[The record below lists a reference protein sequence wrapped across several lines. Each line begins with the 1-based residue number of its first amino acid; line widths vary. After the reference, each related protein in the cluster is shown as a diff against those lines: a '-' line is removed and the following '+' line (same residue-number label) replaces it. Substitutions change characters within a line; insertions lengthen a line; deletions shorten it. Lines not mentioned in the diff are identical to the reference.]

1 MRSVLFVNVE
11 NMDPQPVSFFKG
23 SVTKV
28 TRKFAVPLVHAAGVL
43 EVFVPVVLVGK
54 NFAAALTLE
63 ALPGF
68 CTAEGKVPPLCYTV
82 AKGIQSKSASLPE
95 LGPLRGILSLQEG
108 NNCKR
113 MLAISLTKSLPRPLD
128 VCSAPLVFLTEGN
141 KLEPTVC

>member
-11 NMDPQPVSFFKG
+11 NMDPQPVSFFEG

-68 CTAEGKVPPLCYTV
+68 CTAEGKVPPPRYNHGKTDSDQICILVKAGSPTGNF
-82 AKGIQSKSASLPE
+82 K
-95 LGPLRGILSLQEG
+95 PLRGQRL
-108 NNCKR
+108 
-113 MLAISLTKSLPRPLD
+113 
-128 VCSAPLVFLTEGN
+128 
-141 KLEPTVC
+141 

>member
-11 NMDPQPVSFFKG
+11 NMNPQPVSFLKG

-28 TRKFAVPLVHAAGVL
+28 TGKFAVPLVHAAGVL

-68 CTAEGKVPPLCYTV
+68 CTAEWEVSPLCYTT
-82 AKGIQSKSASLPE
+82 AKGIQIKSASLTQ
-95 LGPLRGILSLQEG
+95 LRPLRGILSL
-108 NNCKR
+108 
-113 MLAISLTKSLPRPLD
+113 
-128 VCSAPLVFLTEGN
+128 
-141 KLEPTVC
+141 

>member
-1 MRSVLFVNVE
+1 MRSVLFMNVE

-43 EVFVPVVLVGK
+43 EVLVPVVFVGK

-68 CTAEGKVPPLCYTV
+68 CTAEGKVPPLCYTA
-82 AKGIQSKSASLPE
+82 AKGIQFKICILVRAGTPTENFKS
-95 LGPLRGILSLQEG
+95 
-108 NNCKR
+108 
-113 MLAISLTKSLPRPLD
+113 PRRQRL
-128 VCSAPLVFLTEGN
+128 
-141 KLEPTVC
+141 

>member
-68 CTAEGKVPPLCYTV
+68 CTAEGKVPPLRYTT
-82 AKGIQSKSASLPE
+82 AKGVQIKSASSSE
-95 LGPLRGILSLQEG
+95 LGALPGIVNLRGQRL
-108 NNCKR
+108 
-113 MLAISLTKSLPRPLD
+113 
-128 VCSAPLVFLTEGN
+128 
-141 KLEPTVC
+141 